1 MSCAMPRPGREGS
14 LPACSRTTS
23 SLPRTVARRPA
34 NDSSAD
40 SFAGRQSASCPRG
53 NRGALSLEALLGV
66 ARRQDT
72 GALPSLKINASALDD
87 LARVISLQNILPDD
101 QSDGLAL
108 YELAFEAVWT
118 SPWALASRPAR

>member
-23 SLPRTVARRPA
+23 SLPSDGRPAPRQRQLCGLVRRPPER
-34 NDSSAD
+34 
-40 SFAGRQSASCPRG
+40 FLPTRQQGCLVVG
-53 NRGALSLEALLGV
+53 GLLGV

-101 QSDGLAL
+101 QSDGFGSL
-108 YELAFEAVWT
+108 
-118 SPWALASRPAR
+118 